1 MNKVF
6 LTLYSL
12 SFFLLFFPKTAFALT
27 DISLQDDKEK
37 QTVSIFIDSNE
48 ENIPGVDISI
58 MFSEDIV
65 IEEVSKGEYCT
76 LLFDYY
82 TSSNKISIEC
92 FNASEIPMDKAIAN
106 IKYSTQSSNYS
117 FYIEESTLDLGVAEI
132 GKINNIN
139 KDRISE
145 ESENDFQD
153 IVNQKY
159 LLPLLG
165 FFITILLLVL
175 INKQFRKNEG
185 KKKGPNREEEDN

>member
-27 DISLQDDKEK
+27 DIFLQDDKEK

-48 ENIPGVDISI
+48 ENIPGVNISI

-92 FNASEIPMDKAIAN
+92 FNSSEIPMDKAIAN
-106 IKYSTQSSNYS
+106 IKYSTKSSNYS
-117 FYIEESTLDLGVAEI
+117 FYIEESTLDLGETEI
-132 GKINNIN
+132 GEINNVN
-139 KDRISE
+139 KETISK
-145 ESENDFQD
+145 ENEKNFLD
-153 IVNQKY
+153 IVDQKY
-159 LLPLLG
+159 FIPILGLPVVIM
-165 FFITILLLVL
+165 FLVL
-175 INKQFRKNEG
+175 GNKQF
-185 KKKGPNREEEDN
+185 KKKEKDPKEHN